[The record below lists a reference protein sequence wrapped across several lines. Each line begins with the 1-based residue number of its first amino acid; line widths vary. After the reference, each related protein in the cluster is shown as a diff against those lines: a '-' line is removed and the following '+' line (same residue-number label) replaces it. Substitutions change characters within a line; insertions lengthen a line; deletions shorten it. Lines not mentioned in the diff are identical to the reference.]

1 MTPTTLTTEPTPL
14 AQAKT
19 ITEVIV
25 CTTCRPAG
33 VPKDQP
39 AHGAALLEAVQIAAF
54 DVDPAQL
61 AQVRIRGVECM
72 MGCNRA
78 CTVTFQAAGKYLYY
92 FGDLTADTE
101 TAQHILACAQLH
113 ATAVDGTLLRN
124 DRPARLRN
132 GILARIPPLV
142 ASSVAPQGD

>member
-1 MTPTTLTTEPTPL
+1 MTPTTLITKPAEQPIPT
-14 AQAKT
+14 A

-33 VPKDQP
+33 VPRDQP

-54 DVDPAQL
+54 DLDPAQL

-101 TAQHILACAQLH
+101 TAEHILACAQLH

-142 ASSVAPQGD
+142 NGW

>member
-1 MTPTTLTTEPTPL
+1 MTPTTLITKPAEQPIPT
-14 AQAKT
+14 A

-33 VPKDQP
+33 VPRDQP

-54 DVDPAQL
+54 DLDPAQL

-78 CTVTFQAAGKYLYY
+78 CTVTFQAAGKYIYY

-101 TAQHILACAQLH
+101 TAEHILACAQLH

-142 ASSVAPQGD
+142 NGG

>member
-1 MTPTTLTTEPTPL
+1 MTSTTSITEPVEQPIYK
-14 AQAKT
+14 A

-33 VPKDQP
+33 VPRDQP
-39 AHGAALLEAVQIAAF
+39 AHGAGLFEAVQIAAF
-54 DVDPAQL
+54 DLDPAQL

-78 CTVTFQAAGKYLYY
+78 CTVTFQAAGKYIYY
-92 FGDLTADTE
+92 FGDLTADAE
-101 TAQHILACAQLH
+101 TAEHILACAQLH

-132 GILARIPPLV
+132 GILARIPSL
-142 ASSVAPQGD
+142 AK

>member
-1 MTPTTLTTEPTPL
+1 MTPTTLITKPAEQPIPT
-14 AQAKT
+14 A

-33 VPKDQP
+33 VPRDQP

-54 DVDPAQL
+54 DLDPAQL

-78 CTVTFQAAGKYLYY
+78 CTVTFQAAGKYIYY

-101 TAQHILACAQLH
+101 TAEHILACAQLH